1 MAHEH
6 TLRTPERPHSRVA
19 PHPKTVAVSLPSSP
33 ACVPRSRQVAA
44 EAMERWGGIPAAV
57 SDDALVVVSELV
69 TNAVLH
75 GSERG
80 AEEVVGLRIEHCG
93 DELVVEV
100 TDGTSKPARLKAA
113 AVSETAGRGLLLV
126 TRLAKDWG
134 VSDKNH
140 TTWARLSTH
149 PQEQAC

>member
-6 TLRTPERPHSRVA
+6 TIRTPERPSSDVA
-19 PHPKTVAVSLPSSP
+19 PLPNAVTISLPSSP
-33 ACVPRSRQVAA
+33 TCVRTSRQAAA

-57 SDDALVVVSELV
+57 ADDALLVVSELV

-75 GSERG
+75 GGDGG
-80 AEEVVGLRIEHCG
+80 AEEVVSLRIEHCG

-100 TDGTSKPARLKAA
+100 TDGTSSPARLKTAGA
-113 AVSETAGRGLLLV
+113 SETGGRGLLLV
-126 TRLAKDWG
+126 TRLANDWG
-134 VSDKNH
+134 VSDKNR

>member
-6 TLRTPERPHSRVA
+6 TLRTYERPSSRLA
-19 PHPKTVAVSLPSSP
+19 PLRNAVAVSLPSSP
-33 ACVPRSRQVAA
+33 ACVRTSRQVAA
-44 EAMERWGGIPAAV
+44 EAMDRWGGIPAAV
-57 SDDALVVVSELV
+57 ADDALVVVSELV

-75 GSERG
+75 GGEGS

-100 TDGTSKPARLKAA
+100 TDGTSKPARLKTAGAA
-113 AVSETAGRGLLLV
+113 ETGGRGLLLV

-134 VSDKNH
+134 VRDKNR
-140 TTWARLSTH
+140 TTWARLTTR
-149 PQEQAC
+149 PQERAC

>member
-6 TLRTPERPHSRVA
+6 TLRTPERPPSHVA
-19 PHPKTVAVSLPSSP
+19 PHPNAVAVSLPSSP
-33 ACVPRSRQVAA
+33 ACVPTSRQVAA
-44 EAMERWGGIPAAV
+44 EAMARWGGIPAAV
-57 SDDALVVVSELV
+57 ADDALVVVSELV

-75 GSERG
+75 GGGGR
-80 AEEVVGLRIEHCG
+80 AEEVVGLRIEHYG

-100 TDGTSKPARLKAA
+100 TDGTSRPARLKTAGAA
-113 AVSETAGRGLLLV
+113 ETGGRGLLLV

-134 VSDKNH
+134 VSDKNR

-149 PQEQAC
+149 LQEQAC